1 MRVGGSTRT
10 SGWARRTAAAIA
22 LAVALPLGVTM
33 VGGGATASAAFD
45 PAAQDFWVDSAMGP
59 IKSRVWR
66 AADGNTNRVV
76 YLLDGLRAQDDLS
89 GWEVNTDAGPFLASQ
104 NINVVQPVG
113 GQSSF
118 YSD

>member
-1 MRVGGSTRT
+1 M
-10 SGWARRTAAAIA
+10 
-22 LAVALPLGVTM
+22 AVALPLGVTM

-45 PAAQDFWVDSAMGP
+45 PAAQDFWVDSSMGP
-59 IKSRVWR
+59 IKSRIWR